1 MKGFPTESSLHAFML
16 EPRIVFDGDVAVTA
30 AEVADSATTSQ
41 AASTEATD
49 SSAESS
55 AAVTEDTGVA
65 AQTTDASTATTS
77 DESSDNSAPEVST
90 NQDNIVAVNYSS
102 EETYDDTIFGHLTSN
117 VDSVVMSAD
126 GHYAY
131 AVSYTNS
138 VVTVFSI
145 ADDGTIALVQN
156 LHNSDLAESLT
167 DGLNKVSL
175 VQFSSDQSHV
185 YVYSEANQTLLTFT
199 RDSSS
204 GELTYSGQ
212 TDLSATLN
220 GQTIDDLQESNGYL
234 YASVGSSIYAL
245 QSADSG
251 VTFTVL
257 DTETNGENGVAGISD
272 NTSMTFSADGSLLF
286 VSSSNGDVEVL
297 SIFSVSNGALTYVGS
312 VTGAESNYIQSVVVS
327 DDASV
332 IYLLRYNGDEREVLT
347 ITQDTS
353 STSEHS
359 YSLKAT
365 ETVASDVSQLV
376 LSEDGSTLFTFG
388 TSVTA
393 YHLNSDGTLAS
404 STTMDSSS
412 GRLNGGVTSVA
423 YANGEILT
431 ITANAFSV
439 FQYQTAATTYT
450 EGNDPIAILPNGLVS
465 DSELDQLGDYN
476 GATISISRAEAVENS
491 NDSYSLLAGNGLTV
505 DGNNVLLDG
514 VVIGIW
520 SASEAG
526 ASVTFTAS
534 VSQAT
539 VQMVLRQ
546 IAYTNTSDDP
556 DAAGANVTM
565 NVTVAD
571 GDGAQTTLSVT
582 LNINDVNDAP
592 VLQGTHTTLDYTSGS
607 EYVPLFSDVTI
618 DTVEEGQSIWKAS
631 ITVEGSSNTDTIKV
645 DGNVITLAT
654 FSGFRT
660 TENGLSYQ
668 VMSSGDGVKTV
679 VIFLNKDVQSS
690 ADVINSISYRSTTP
704 NSEGEVSFALKV
716 MESDA
721 STSTTSVDATVNI
734 TAQSA
739 ANELPEITG
748 DSGTLAYTENSGS
761 QTLFDGVSV
770 SDTEMDA
777 RNDGQGNYAGAVIT
791 ISKESGDTD
800 GEITIEGDDTYTYK
814 SQQIL
819 KDGVV
824 IATVENTDTGI
835 KITFTEAY
843 KTIPTTADVN
853 QVLSLIHYTNN
864 ADALAE
870 STQVSLT
877 VTDSFGEVSQV
888 YTKSIAFTQV
898 NDAPLTSLGALFD
911 QGLLDS
917 ITSSDQLTDL
927 TDIADTV
934 VSESGNRLFVSDN
947 EGHIAV
953 YALDSTTGAL
963 SHLYTLA
970 GESTA
975 QTLLTNADGSQLFAI
990 TSKLDQYST
999 TYSEVTVYTVDSA
1012 GELTQQQVVSMTS
1025 MDFSVYDAMS
1035 NFTLSDDGRY
1045 LFFTSDYSLYSY
1057 QVDSTTGE
1065 LTNVQ
1070 TYSGAYSEPYM
1081 YQATAIAVS
1090 GDYLFVTTKFS
1101 SATLIA
1107 YKIEDSGLNWVGY
1120 IRNGNT
1126 DANGA
1131 TMSISTDIKDLV
1143 VAEDGQSIYAITNSG
1158 INLYH
1163 FNSESNTFT
1172 TVGSAEL
1179 SNVVDSALSPDGSV
1193 LYVTTSE
1200 GNLQRYLI
1208 SGSNLTLIDS
1218 VAISSTDADLQVTSD
1233 GHLLLGGNEFTYFNP
1248 TVYEPSIAIGSS
1260 GLLMPT
1266 IEVTDPDSALSDSYA
1281 GFTFTLTSS
1290 DANLSADNLSLDS
1303 SSGFSASDGTIT
1315 FNGETVATY
1324 AFTNGQWALTIT
1336 GNVSQSQLNTLLHA
1350 VQYTVSAD
1358 STSGEKLTFT
1368 LTTADD
1374 EGAENSNSWTMTVVE
1389 AIEPPLVN
1397 FEQASISSEQGQA
1410 FQYQF
1415 AQDSVTDP
1423 QDLALTWQIAGL
1435 PDGVSF
1441 DATTHTLS
1449 GTPTQV
1455 GNYSITV
1462 TVTNS
1467 GGMSTTFSFVLA
1479 VSAASEPSTPTDP
1492 STPSDPNLPEQ
1503 PDDSNSASDERFTH
1517 IHDFS
1522 AQEPFAS
1529 EPMMGAGMNGVNSAP
1544 QAQSLIANG
1553 DAPQVN
1559 SVSASE
1565 LFNTALNTVS
1575 ASTVSTTELW
1585 WQELQQNDGSANS
1598 ELSASEEDG
1607 SSVQRDLF
1615 ELPALSG
1622 LKVVNV
1628 TGENGQ
1634 PLPDGISYNAQ
1645 TGVLTVDSEAAN
1657 RLSNPTITVTTQ
1669 DANGQLKE
1677 LTLPIQS
1684 VPVDSQSVQ
1693 ASMQH
1698 TVSEQMTLG
1707 QQTQQVSQQAMAVEN
1722 QRLLAELS

>member
-30 AEVADSATTSQ
+30 AEVADSTTTSQ
-41 AASTEATD
+41 VTSTDAT
-49 SSAESS
+49 ESS
-55 AAVTEDTGVA
+55 SEVNSDTSVTSQA
-65 AQTTDASTATTS
+65 IDAGSTTTS

-90 NQDNIVAVNYSS
+90 TQDNIVSSGYSS
-102 EETYDDTIFGHLTSN
+102 EEIYDDTISEYLTDK
-117 VDSVVMSAD
+117 VDSVVVSAD
-126 GHYAY
+126 GNYAY
-131 AVSYTNS
+131 AVSYDHS

-145 ADDGTIALVQN
+145 AEDGTIELVQN
-156 LHNSDLAESLT
+156 LHSSDLAESLT
-167 DGLNKVSL
+167 NGVNGVSR
-175 VQFSSDQSHV
+175 VQLSSDQSHL
-185 YVYSEANQTLLTFT
+185 YVYSETNNSLLTFS

-220 GQTIDDLQESNGYL
+220 GRTIRDLQENNGYL
-234 YASVGSSIYAL
+234 YASVGSTIYAF
-245 QSADSG
+245 QSSDNG

-257 DTETNGENGVAGISD
+257 DSETNGENGVKGIGG
-272 NTSMTFSADGSLLF
+272 NTTINFSSDGSLLF
-286 VSSSNGDVEVL
+286 ASSSNGDAEVL
-297 SIFSVSNGALTYVGS
+297 SVFSVTDGTMTYLGS
-312 VTGAESNYIQSVVVS
+312 VTDLGDKHYIQSVAINE
-327 DDASV
+327 DASV
-332 IYLLRYNGDEREVLT
+332 IYLLNVNGATREVLT
-347 ITQDTS
+347 ITKDTS
-353 STSEHS
+353 STTEHS
-359 YSLKAT
+359 YSLTKSEA
-365 ETVASDVSQLV
+365 VASDVSQLV

-388 TSVTA
+388 RSVTA
-393 YHLNSDGTLAS
+393 YSLNGDGTLS
-404 STTMDSSS
+404 SNTAMDSSNAK
-412 GRLNGGVTSVA
+412 LNGDITNLVH
-423 YANGEILT
+423 ANGKILT
-431 ITANAFSV
+431 VTANAFSI
-439 FQYQTAATTYT
+439 FQYQTAATIYT
-450 EGNDPIAILPNGLVS
+450 EGNDPVAILPNGLVS

-514 VVIGIW
+514 VVIGTW

-539 VQMVLRQ
+539 AQMVLRQ

-571 GDGAQTTLSVT
+571 GDGAQSTFNVT
-582 LNINDVNDAP
+582 LNIIDVNDAP
-592 VLQGTHTTLDYTSGS
+592 ILTGSNTQTNYTSGDDYIS
-607 EYVPLFSDVTI
+607 LFSDVAI
-618 DTVEEGQSIWKAS
+618 DTVEQGQLVWKAI
-631 ITVEGSSNTDTIKV
+631 ITINGANDSDVLYV
-645 DGNVITLAT
+645 DGNVIKLTE
-654 FSGFRT
+654 FSGALST
-660 TENGLSYQ
+660 VNGLVHQ
-668 VMSSGDGVKTV
+668 VMDNKDGSKTV
-679 VIFLNKDVQSS
+679 VLFLNSDPQ
-690 ADVINSISYRSTTP
+690 AAANTINSISYRTTTLTG
-704 NSEGEVSFALKV
+704 EGSVSFNLQV
-716 MESDA
+716 VEQGN
-721 STSTTSVDATVNI
+721 TSSETSINSSVTI
-734 TAQSA
+734 TPQP
-739 ANELPEITG
+739 NENQPPVLTG
-748 DSGTLAYTENSGS
+748 NNPHLTYTENSGS
-761 QTLFDGVSV
+761 QVLFNGVTV
-770 SDTEMDA
+770 SDPEMDA
-777 RNDGQGNYAGAVIT
+777 RNGGQGNYAGT
-791 ISKESGDTD
+791 IVSVVKDSTDTE
-800 GEITIEGDDTYTYK
+800 GEITIVSNETYHYQGTLITKGD
-814 SQQIL
+814 
-819 KDGVV
+819 VV
-824 IATVENTDTGI
+824 IATVESTDNGLI
-835 KITFTEAY
+835 ITFTDAY
-843 KTIPTTADVN
+843 KTAPNATDVN
-853 QVLSLIHYTNN
+853 QVLALIAYTNDAN
-864 ADALAE
+864 ALAQ
-870 STQVSLT
+870 TTDITLT
-877 VTDSFGEVSQV
+877 ITDSFGQDAPTWVTNVEFIN
-888 YTKSIAFTQV
+888 T
-898 NDAPLTSLGALFD
+898 NDAPSTSLGDLYN
-911 QGLLDS
+911 QGLLSS
-917 ITSSDQLTDL
+917 ITQFNQFENM
-927 TDIADTV
+927 TDITESV
-934 VSESGNRLFVSDN
+934 MSQSGNRLFVADN

-953 YALDSTTGAL
+953 YAMDSSSGQL
-963 SHLYTLA
+963 SYL
-970 GESTA
+970 STFTRDSA
-975 QTLLTNADGSQLFAI
+975 AETLLTNEDGSQLFVV
-990 TSKLDQYST
+990 T
-999 TYSEVTVYTVDSA
+999 TKTGEYGSRYSEITVYTSDSQGA
-1012 GELTQQQVVSMTS
+1012 LTAQQVVAIDINT
-1025 MDFSVYDAMS
+1025 FSAYEPMRQ
-1035 NFTLSDDGRY
+1035 FILSDNG
-1045 LFFTSDYSLYSY
+1045 DYFIFRSSFDLYVY
-1057 QVDSTTGE
+1057 QVDSSTGT
-1065 LTNVQ
+1065 LSNVVN
-1070 TYSGAYSEPYM
+1070 YSNNSAEPYAS
-1081 YQATAIAVS
+1081 QVNTLAVA
-1090 GDYLFVTTKFS
+1090 GDYLFVTTRTS
-1101 SATLIA
+1101 TPSLIA
-1107 YKIEDSGLNWVGY
+1107 YKFDESGMHWIGY
-1120 IRNGNT
+1120 VQNGSI

-1131 TMSISTDIKDLV
+1131 TIEISRDVKELTV
-1143 VAEDGQSIYAITNSG
+1143 SSDGQSVYAATSNGIVQYYLNTN
-1158 INLYH
+1158 
-1163 FNSESNTFT
+1163 
-1172 TVGSAEL
+1172 
-1179 SNVVDSALSPDGSV
+1179 DGSFTAGGAAEV
-1193 LYVTTSE
+1193 NNIVDIAISPNGGVVYVTTSE
-1200 GNLQRYLI
+1200 GALLRYATAD
-1208 SGSNLTLIDS
+1208 GRLTLIES
-1218 VAISSTDADLQVTSD
+1218 TSISDNTAHVQVTRD
-1233 GHLLLGGNEFTYFNP
+1233 GHVLAGQTDFAYFGVTPYQPDMAIGATVTMMP
-1248 TVYEPSIAIGSS
+1248 TV
-1260 GLLMPT
+1260 
-1266 IEVTDPDSALSDSYA
+1266 EVTDPDSALSDSYA

-1368 LTTADD
+1368 LTTADN

-1492 STPSDPNLPEQ
+1492 STPSDPNSPEQ
-1503 PDDSNSASDERFTH
+1503 PDGNNSASNERFTH

-1559 SVSASE
+1559 SVSVSE
-1565 LFNTALNTVS
+1565 LFNAALNTVS

-1607 SSVQRDLF
+1607 SRVQRDLF

-1669 DANGQLKE
+1669 DANGQVKE